1 MSAALTVLCTG
12 RPGAAQLTILL
23 LTPCHSRSFEL
34 QERWCGPHSA
44 GQVFP
49 SQNGE
54 NDYISKEFPFPLE
67 GEVRGRAKQLLLC
80 MI

>member
-1 MSAALTVLCTG
+1 MHHPSPDSIARLEFGGTKKVVFLSG
-12 RPGAAQLTILL
+12 L
-23 LTPCHSRSFEL
+23 HF
-34 QERWCGPHSA
+34 A

-49 SQNGE
+49 SQKKE
-54 NDYISKEFPFPLE
+54 EKDYISKYFPFHLE